1 METDGPKSQE
11 GAPQTGTVSNVVPF
25 PRDWLGPRDELV
37 PFGRDAAEKP
47 DADAD
52 AQAADVHEIS
62 LTPPPGP

>member
-52 AQAADVHEIS
+52 ARQQMS
-62 LTPPPGP
+62 MRSR